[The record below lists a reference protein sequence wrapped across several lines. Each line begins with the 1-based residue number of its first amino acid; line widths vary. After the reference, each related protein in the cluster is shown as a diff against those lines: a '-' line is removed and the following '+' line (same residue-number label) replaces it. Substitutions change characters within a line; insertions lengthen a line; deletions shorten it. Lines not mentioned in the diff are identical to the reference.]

1 MAAQITKEFVFVY
14 GIFPNVCFVV
24 IDLCAMVEMSA
35 LVLQGRGEGGTVESM
50 RCVVH
55 G

>member
-24 IDLCAMVEMSA
+24 IDLVCAMVEMS
-35 LVLQGRGEGGTVESM
+35 VRYKEEERGEL
-50 RCVVH
+50 
-55 G
+55 